1 MQGQELTWIHF
12 VAIIGAVIAMLMGI
26 ALTFYRLHVLEQDF
40 GSNSI
45 KALGVLVFLP
55 CLVIFAVLT
64 NFGSETLAALLGT
77 VAGYVLSNTESNL
90 TNKDRVG
97 LPDEENNIY

>member
-1 MQGQELTWIHF
+1 VQGEELTWIHF

-26 ALTFYRLHVLEQDF
+26 ILTFYRLHALGENF
-40 GSNSI
+40 GHNSI
-45 KALGVLVFLP
+45 KALGVVVFLP

-77 VAGYVLSNTESNL
+77 VAGYVLSNAESSSVE
-90 TNKDRVG
+90 K
-97 LPDEENNIY
+97 

>member
-12 VAIIGAVIAMLMGI
+12 LAISGAVVAMLMGI
-26 ALTFYRLHVLEQDF
+26 ILTFYRLHVLEQNF
-40 GSNSI
+40 SANSI

-55 CLVIFAVLT
+55 SLVIFAVLT

-77 VAGYVLSNTESNL
+77 VAGYVLSSSERDS
-90 TNKDRVG
+90 
-97 LPDEENNIY
+97 